1 MGPSFDVCGDMFELL
16 SSHPASPNTPA
27 TFKMVQPAPGT
38 DSSGSD
44 GEDKTN
50 EDKKEDKTNEDK
62 KEDNLK
68 TGRSKQIRVWADHLT
83 NNKKNWKEECTK
95 NG

>member
-1 MGPSFDVCGDMFELL
+1 MGPSFDVCGDMFELVL
-16 SSHPASPNTPA
+16 SHPASPNTPA
-27 TFKMVQPAPGT
+27 SFKMVQPAPGT

-50 EDKKEDKTNEDK
+50 EDKKEDTGSS
-62 KEDNLK
+62 KE
-68 TGRSKQIRVWADHLT
+68 IRVWADHLT
-83 NNKKNWKEECTK
+83 NNKKNWKIESAK